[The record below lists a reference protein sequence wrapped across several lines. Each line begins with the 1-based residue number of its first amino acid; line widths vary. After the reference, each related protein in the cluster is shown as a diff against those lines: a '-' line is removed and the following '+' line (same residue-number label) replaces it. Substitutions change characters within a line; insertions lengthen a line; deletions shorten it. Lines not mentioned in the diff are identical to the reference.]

1 MISSYRAKCKCV
13 DDEFYMILMAST
25 IVQSLD
31 ENQSV
36 TARETFNFTKL
47 SELDTEHFQD
57 NHCIGK
63 FQVFCIISLY
73 DSSNKTQHVYTINN
87 FIQFILDVIGIVA
100 KSGTLDCF
108 INQEN
113 VEELYLDFQ
122 ITDNMY
128 AT

>member
-1 MISSYRAKCKCV
+1 
-13 DDEFYMILMAST
+13 MAST

-63 FQVFCIISLY
+63 FQKQDDDKIQKFNGSGMQQCFCY
-73 DSSNKTQHVYTINN
+73 SS
-87 FIQFILDVIGIVA
+87 
-100 KSGTLDCF
+100 
-108 INQEN
+108 
-113 VEELYLDFQ
+113 
-122 ITDNMY
+122 
-128 AT
+128 